1 MGGIA
6 KRINKI
12 TGHNVFSVDSP
23 EPYVKRGSQQTTGLA
38 VEKESDG
45 RSRKKSKR
53 KGKKGLM
60 IPTQATSVA
69 SPGGSGVG
77 KGT

>member
-6 KRINKI
+6 KTINKI
-12 TGHNVFSVDSP
+12 TGHNVFSAD
-23 EPYVKRGSQQTTGLA
+23 EPHVKAGSQQTTGLA
-38 VEKESDG
+38 VEKESDD
-45 RSRKKSKR
+45 RRRKNNKR
-53 KGKKGLM
+53 QGKKGLM